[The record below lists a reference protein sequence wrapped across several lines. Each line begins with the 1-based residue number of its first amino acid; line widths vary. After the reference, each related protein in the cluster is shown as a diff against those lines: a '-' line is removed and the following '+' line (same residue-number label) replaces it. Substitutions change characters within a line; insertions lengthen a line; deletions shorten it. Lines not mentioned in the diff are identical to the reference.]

1 MYVPPSASLA
11 LYILLVSILN
21 HIISIYC
28 FDFFF
33 WRKRK
38 NIWQSFSPCWWITYF
53 SFFFLSLFSLY
64 PTFWIQKVI
73 WCLWHW
79 YIIGSF
85 FPFFIILIVVTYLIV
100 DYVEL
105 STQFRKKDF
114 PFMLSSFLLYC
125 SCCIFIF
132 HKILP
137 PFECLVN
144 EIRTISIYFWWWK
157 QKSIDRIDMSIL
169 LYSTRFIDLNPAKTS
184 KQTTKKGRLS
194 FTRYPYN
201 DQQQWQKKRWITV
214 ISKKWTNRK
223 KWTMK

>member
-1 MYVPPSASLA
+1 MDN
-11 LYILLVSILN
+11 IL
-21 HIISIYC
+21 
-28 FDFFF
+28 
-33 WRKRK
+33 
-38 NIWQSFSPCWWITYF
+38 
-53 SFFFLSLFSLY
+53 FFFLSFSFLSLS
-64 PTFWIQKVI
+64 PTFWIQIVI

-85 FPFFIILIVVTYLIV
+85 FPFFIILIVVTCLVV

-105 STQFRKKDF
+105 STKFCKKIF
-114 PFMLSSFLLYC
+114 H
-125 SCCIFIF
+125 SCYHHFYYIVHVILFIF

-137 PFECLVN
+137 FECLVN
-144 EIRTISIYFWWWK
+144 ETRIISIYFWWWK

-169 LYSTRFIDLNPAKTS
+169 LYATRFFDLNPAKTS
-184 KQTTKKGRLS
+184 KQQKKGLLS